1 MPIAI
6 DIDCLE
12 KFDEVAREIILADL
26 ILGCVEFFH
35 EVDESR

>member
-1 MPIAI
+1 MPISI

-12 KFDEVAREIILADL
+12 KFDEVAGEIILADL
-26 ILGCVEFFH
+26 ILWCVEFFH